1 MQKQSGVTAQGKKDC
16 MMVYVYN
23 VCCYKLGSMSQCELK
38 EVEENYLPGDES
50 FKQFNKIMHRNQF
63 RND

>member
-1 MQKQSGVTAQGKKDC
+1 
-16 MMVYVYN
+16 MMVFVYN
-23 VCCYKLGSMSQCELK
+23 VCCYELGSPSQCELK